1 MPVRERPS
9 MTKWKLVPV
18 EPDESQW
25 GGLARKIIMAWDM
38 GSDTPRKLFDYL
50 ELACVEIPLWLR
62 AEPEM
67 QNLDH
72 VPSKGTRAAIIYRAM
87 LEEAPQPP
95 KLSKHTKELIGELD
109 AIRGSA
115 KPYPSGAQGQTI
127 GQETWRIT
135 LSGNSLQSVTDA
147 ADKLI
152 EFEHQCD
159 KLLAALVEVI
169 RISDRDHDAWNHAK
183 AVIAEVRGGQQG

>member
-1 MPVRERPS
+1 

-18 EPDESQW
+18 EPTEDQW
-25 GGLARKIIMAWDM
+25 GGLAREIVMAWDM
-38 GSDTPRKLFDYL
+38 DCNTPRKLFDYL

-95 KLSKHTKELIGELD
+95 KLSDCRIKELCDSIDFSRMVTADDLFYMIAR
-109 AIRGSA
+109 AIEREILGGPRSA
-115 KPYPSGAQGQTI
+115 I
-127 GQETWRIT
+127 
-135 LSGNSLQSVTDA
+135 DA
-147 ADKLI
+147 ARGR
-152 EFEHQCD
+152 QT
-159 KLLAALVEVI
+159 
-169 RISDRDHDAWNHAK
+169 K
-183 AVIAEVRGGQQG
+183 ATIAEVKGGQQG